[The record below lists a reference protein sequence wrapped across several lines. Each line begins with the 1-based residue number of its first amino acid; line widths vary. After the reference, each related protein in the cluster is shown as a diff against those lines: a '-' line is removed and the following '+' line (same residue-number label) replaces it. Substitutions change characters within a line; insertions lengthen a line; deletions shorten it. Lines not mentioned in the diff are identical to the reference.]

1 MAKEHLAHEAGARS
15 AALGEQKRALDE
27 KVREAEA
34 EQGVMLDALLTR
46 FGVMQ
51 AEFERRSAEQQH
63 AYARAFGVQDQLELE
78 RYDRYLG
85 ATAAPGGGAT
95 TLFSAQLHGMQESVA
110 QMQLKRAKVKRAHLL
125 RAAYLK

>member
-1 MAKEHLAHEAGARS
+1 
-15 AALGEQKRALDE
+15 
-27 KVREAEA
+27 
-34 EQGVMLDALLTR
+34 MLDALLTR

-78 RYDRYLG
+78 RYDRFLS
-85 ATAAPGGGAT
+85 ATASPRGVRGGPAT
-95 TLFSAQLHGMQESVA
+95 FSAQLHGMQQSVA
-110 QMQLKRAKVKRAHLL
+110 QMQLKQAKVKRAHLL